1 MHARMHAR
9 RGPVSGNKLSVRARV
24 AVRHGLVVGAGGLLR
39 MAGLREMARRGEVG
53 EIVHTY
59 VVLVGR

>member
-9 RGPVSGNKLSVRARV
+9 RGPGSGNKLSVRARV

-39 MAGLREMARRGEVG
+39 MAGLREMALRGDM
-53 EIVHTY
+53 VHTY

>member
-24 AVRHGLVVGAGGLLR
+24 AVRHGLVVG